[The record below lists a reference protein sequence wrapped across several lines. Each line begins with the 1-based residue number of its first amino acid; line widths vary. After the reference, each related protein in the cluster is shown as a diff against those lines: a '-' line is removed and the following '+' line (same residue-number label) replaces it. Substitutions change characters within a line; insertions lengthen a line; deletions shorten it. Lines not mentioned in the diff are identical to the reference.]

1 MFNIYVKT
9 VNDKVLTF
17 KNLKSYKVEE
27 GFVVFTDNYT
37 NKVKRF
43 AVSNVEIEEIQ

>member
-1 MFNIYVKT
+1 MYNIYVKT

-17 KNLKSYKVEE
+17 KALESYKVED
-27 GFVVFTDNYT
+27 GFVVFTDKYT
-37 NKVKRF
+37 GKVKRF

>member
-17 KNLKSYKVEE
+17 KGLQLYKVED

-37 NKVKRF
+37 GKVKRF
-43 AVSNVEIEEIQ
+43 AVSNCEIEEIQ